1 MLIFSFIGI
10 CLTCRSNKAQTIKQ
24 VPFSENENHKETRNI
39 NATRENVTP
48 AKKKIS
54 TITSPL
60 TNVNREY
67 TIRKVLFWASMV
79 ELPVK
84 NLLDRPGYDK
94 IL

>member
-24 VPFSENENHKETRNI
+24 VPCSENENHKETRNI

-48 AKKKIS
+48 TKKKIS

-60 TNVNREY
+60 ANVNREY
-67 TIRKVLFWASMV
+67 TIRNGVIKGGVARERPPRS
-79 ELPVK
+79 
-84 NLLDRPGYDK
+84 NLEP
-94 IL
+94 